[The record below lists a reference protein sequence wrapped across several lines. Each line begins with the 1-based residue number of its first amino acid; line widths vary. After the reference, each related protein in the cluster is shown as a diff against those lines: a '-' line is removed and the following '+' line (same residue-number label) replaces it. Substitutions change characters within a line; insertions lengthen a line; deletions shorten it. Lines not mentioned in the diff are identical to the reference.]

1 MTMPCE
7 ERSASDPIRL
17 ATPLDEGMRRNLQC
31 GDPVLLSG
39 TIFTARDAAHR
50 RMVEAYH
57 RGEPLPFD
65 LRGQVIY
72 YTGPSPTPP
81 GAVVGALGPT
91 TSGRMD
97 PYTPLLLELGLRG
110 MIGKGRRSAEVVR
123 CMEQFG
129 AVYFGATG
137 GAAALLARAV
147 RRVRP
152 VAYEDLGPEA
162 ITALEVEDFPVTVV
176 VDTRGHDLYAEGP
189 AAYLERQRD
198 LRPGA

>member
-1 MTMPCE
+1 MISRPETPFRMT
-7 ERSASDPIRL
+7 
-17 ATPLDEGMRRNLQC
+17 TPLVPEALRGLRC
-31 GDPVLLSG
+31 GDAVLLSG

-50 RMVEAYH
+50 RMVEVH
-57 RGEPLPFD
+57 LRGEPLPLD

-72 YTGPSPTPP
+72 YAGPSPTPP
-81 GAVVGALGPT
+81 GRAVGAIGPT

-123 CMEQFG
+123 AMVSFG

-137 GAAALLARAV
+137 GAAALLARSV
-147 RRVRP
+147 RRVLP
-152 VAYEDLGPEA
+152 VAYDDLGPEA

-176 VDTRGHDLYAEGP
+176 VDLRGHDLYDEGP
-189 AAYLERQRD
+189 AAFLEGLKRSG
-198 LRPGA
+198 PGA